1 MDGELRV
8 PRARRRA
15 DCKEP
20 ECAQILLSVASIAGR
35 GGSGPNSP
43 QIPRVDFI

>member
-8 PRARRRA
+8 PRACGRA

-20 ECAQILLSVASIAGR
+20 ECGQILVSVASIAGG

-43 QIPRVDFI
+43 QIPRVDYI

>member
-8 PRARRRA
+8 NRARGTA

-20 ECAQILLSVASIAGR
+20 ECAQILVSVASIAGR

-43 QIPRVDFI
+43 QIPRVNYI